1 MKLYLVTKKIVRNFF
16 KKTNKEKN
24 KIGKKKKRKE
34 RRNYFINID
43 VAISFAI

>member
-16 KKTNKEKN
+16 LKTNKEKN
-24 KIGKKKKRKE
+24 KIGKKKRKE